1 MSYISFTNSN
11 LKCPLVRLNI
21 ADQTEDHRS
30 LLSSLEDNLAELK
43 ALKALLIML
52 DYISLVWST
61 DRNVINTQL
70 T

>member
-1 MSYISFTNSN
+1 MSFISFTNSN

-43 ALKALLIML
+43 SLKALLIML
-52 DYISLVWST
+52 DYKSLVWSI
-61 DRNVINTQL
+61 DGNVI
-70 T
+70 